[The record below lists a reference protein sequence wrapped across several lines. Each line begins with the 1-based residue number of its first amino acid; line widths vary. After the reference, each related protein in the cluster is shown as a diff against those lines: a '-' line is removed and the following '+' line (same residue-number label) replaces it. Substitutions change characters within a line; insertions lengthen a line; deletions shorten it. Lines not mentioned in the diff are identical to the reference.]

1 MSMSQ
6 HCVLHVFLH
15 SNASTG
21 EPSSADVLNVFGVVN
36 LDHLYEATVL
46 CDQVDWSEY
55 LFGHIGELD
64 VDAYVAGSIEIED
77 AFDPPQAYFQILRV
91 IDKDRF
97 EALCSPVEEQI
108 RGI

>member
-15 SNASTG
+15 SNFITG
-21 EPSSADVLNVFGVVN
+21 EPNSVDVLNVFGVVN
-36 LDHLYEATVL
+36 LDHLYEAVVL
-46 CDQVDWSEY
+46 CDQVDFSEY
-55 LFGHIGELD
+55 LYTHIGVLD
-64 VDAYVAGSIEIED
+64 VDAYVVGSIEIENVY
-77 AFDPPQAYFQILRV
+77 DPPRAYFQALRV
-91 IDKDRF
+91 IDKERF